1 MGLQRLTSLQGV
13 RQFMQLWH
21 YINQLNIS
29 GAPDTVL
36 WKFNGNGRYSARSA
50 YNIQFHGS
58 VQMDHCRT
66 LWKAKIT
73 NRCKMFIWLMI
84 QGRLPTAHRINGRGT
99 NGSQLQFM
107 SCSSGIFFFLK
118 ERGKRV
124 AFQYIR

>member
-73 NRCKMFIWLMI
+73 NKCKMFIWLMI
-84 QGRLPTAHRINGRGT
+84 QGCQQPIGLTREGQMDPNCSLCHAALESH
-99 NGSQLQFM
+99 SQL
-107 SCSSGIFFFLK
+107 FLACPFA
-118 ERGKRV
+118 ERCW
-124 AFQYIR
+124 